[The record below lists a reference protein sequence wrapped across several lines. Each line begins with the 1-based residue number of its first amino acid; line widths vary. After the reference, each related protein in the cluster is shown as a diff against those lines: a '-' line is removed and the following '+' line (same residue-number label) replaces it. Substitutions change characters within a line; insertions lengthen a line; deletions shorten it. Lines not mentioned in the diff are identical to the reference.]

1 MELVLSL
8 FNILKSLMKII
19 LSYFLFTVNLL
30 LFAQEG
36 FIIENATVFDGDQVL
51 EQTNVTVINGQ
62 ITAVGEAPDGNYIRI
77 DATGKFLMPG
87 MTNSHV
93 HAFNPL
99 SLKEA
104 ARAGVLNVLD
114 MHGMEPMQGYMKAQ
128 KELPGV
134 ARMYVAGYAA
144 TAPEGHGTQY
154 GFEVPTLTGPDD
166 AVSWVEDR
174 VAAGVDHIKIIIEP
188 WKNTLSHQTVKAIID
203 AAHTHNKVVGVHV
216 SRASDGYKAL
226 VSGAN
231 GLVHL
236 WWDQPLDDDALSHI
250 EQLEGVFVTPTILT
264 TILIHQKVMNK
275 TVQEV
280 ANTKTLMLTEVKRLF
295 DSGVV
300 ILAGTDPPNAGINM
314 GDDLYK
320 EMAYLKKAGLS
331 GLDVLKT
338 ATSNPA
344 RMFGLPQVGYIK
356 PGYTADLLLLSKN
369 PIEDIENLNSLEMIW
384 KAGVAVQR

>member
-1 MELVLSL
+1 
-8 FNILKSLMKII
+8 MKLI
-19 LSYFLFTVNLL
+19 LSYFLCTFSLL
-30 LFAQEG
+30 LFAQKG

-51 EQTNVTVINGQ
+51 ANTNVTVVNGQ
-62 ITAVGEAPDGNYIRI
+62 ITKVGEAPEGHYIKI
-77 DATGKFLMPG
+77 DASGKFLMPG

-128 KELPGV
+128 KEQPGV

-166 AVSWVEDR
+166 AQSWVDDR
-174 VAAGVDHIKIIIEP
+174 VSAGVDHIKVIIEP

-203 AAHTHNKVVGVHV
+203 AAHSHNKVVGVHV
-216 SRASDGYKAL
+216 SRASDGHQAL
-226 VSGAN
+226 INGAN

-236 WWDQPLDDDALSHI
+236 WWDRPLDDDALLEI
-250 EQLEGVFVTPTILT
+250 EQLENIFVTPTILT
-264 TILIHQKVMNK
+264 TILMHQKLMNK
-275 TVQEV
+275 TAQEV
-280 ANTKTLMLTEVKRLF
+280 SELKTMMLTEVKRLS
-295 DSGVV
+295 DKGVV
-300 ILAGTDPPNAGINM
+300 ILAGTDPPNADINM

-320 EMAYLKKAGLS
+320 EMGYLQEAGLS
-331 GLDVLKT
+331 GIEVLKT

-344 RMFGLPQVGYIK
+344 IMFDLPQVGYIK
-356 PGYTADLLLLSKN
+356 PGYTADLLLLSKS
-369 PIEDIENLNSLEMIW
+369 PLEDMKNLNSLEMIW
-384 KAGVAVQR
+384 KAGVAVQQ

>member
-1 MELVLSL
+1 
-8 FNILKSLMKII
+8 MKLI
-19 LSYFLFTVNLL
+19 LSYFLCTFSLL
-30 LFAQEG
+30 LFAQKG

-51 EQTNVTVINGQ
+51 ANTNVTVVNGQ
-62 ITAVGEAPDGNYIRI
+62 ITKVGEAPEGHYIKI
-77 DATGKFLMPG
+77 DASGKFLMPG

-128 KELPGV
+128 KEQPGV

-166 AVSWVEDR
+166 AQSWVDDR
-174 VAAGVDHIKIIIEP
+174 VSAGVDHIKVIIEP

-203 AAHTHNKVVGVHV
+203 AAHNHNKVVGVHV
-216 SRASDGYKAL
+216 SRASDGHQAL
-226 VSGAN
+226 INGAN

-236 WWDQPLDDDALSHI
+236 WWDRPLDDDALREI
-250 EQLEGVFVTPTILT
+250 EQLENIFITPTILT
-264 TILIHQKVMNK
+264 TILIHQKLMNK
-275 TVQEV
+275 TAQEV
-280 ANTKTLMLTEVKRLF
+280 SELKTMMLTEVKRLS
-295 DSGVV
+295 DKGVV
-300 ILAGTDPPNAGINM
+300 ILAGTDPPNADINM

-320 EMAYLKKAGLS
+320 EMGYLQEAGLS
-331 GLDVLKT
+331 GIEVLKT

-344 RMFGLPQVGYIK
+344 IMFDLPQVGYIK
-356 PGYTADLLLLSKN
+356 PGYTADLLLLSKS
-369 PIEDIENLNSLEMIW
+369 PLEDMKNLNSLEMIW
-384 KAGVAVQR
+384 KAGVAVQQ